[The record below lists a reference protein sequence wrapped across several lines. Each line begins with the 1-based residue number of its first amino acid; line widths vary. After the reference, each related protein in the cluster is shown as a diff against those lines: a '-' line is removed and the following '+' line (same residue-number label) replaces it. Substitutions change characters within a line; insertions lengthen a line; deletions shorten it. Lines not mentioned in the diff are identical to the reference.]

1 MKRTELLRFLALRI
15 GAHLAHVIGAEGGG
29 SQTGG
34 PIDLHR
40 DRAHFW
46 RAPVAGRFP
55 PLALWLEMAAV
66 ALVAW
71 VVGCWIF
78 DRLRETLVEAL

>member
-1 MKRTELLRFLALRI
+1 VLFPLSAVSIPALRQLVRLNPVTPFT
-15 GAHLAHVIGAEGGG
+15 LAYQEA
-29 SQTGG
+29 
-34 PIDLHR
+34 L
-40 DRAHFW
+40 F
-46 RAPVAGRFP
+46 AGRFP
-55 PLALWLEMAAV
+55 PPQLWLEMAAV